1 MTEKAKE
8 ASTGKAGA
16 KKAEA
21 KTVKSASVYAALAVF
36 QQDCPAIKK
45 ESKAEA
51 GDGKWSYKYGSLP
64 HIIEEIKP
72 HLKKA
77 GLVFSQPI
85 VTREGVEYIL
95 TNVVHVDSAEM
106 IDSKIE
112 LPKEEFK
119 GMNVVQSK
127 GAIITYMRRYALMS
141 ILGLVT
147 EDDDTDA
154 QGETKAKSKGST
166 AAKADEKP
174 WLNPEKAGKVTDTW
188 QKAVKYLADGGKV
201 TEIKAKY
208 RISKANEERLLNE
221 AMTYDDLPFDRQEA
235 EAKQAGA
242 DGEQMNMGFDEQGTQ
257 PSGREFPPDH
267 EPE

>member
-1 MTEKAKE
+1 MTTEKAKE
-8 ASTGKAGA
+8 DSTGKAGT

-21 KTVKSASVYAALAVF
+21 KTVKTASLYAALAVF
-36 QQDCPAIKK
+36 QQSCPAITK
-45 ESKAEA
+45 EKTA
-51 GDGKWSYKYGSLP
+51 GEGKWSYKYGSLP
-64 HIIEEIKP
+64 HIIEAIKP

-85 VTREGVEYIL
+85 VTREGVEYII
-95 TNVVHVDSAEM
+95 TNLVHVDSSEM
-106 IDSKIE
+106 IDSKIG
-112 LPKEEFK
+112 LPQVEFK
-119 GMNVVQSK
+119 GMNVVQAK

-147 EDDDTDA
+147 EEDDTDA
-154 QGETKAKSKGST
+154 AGEAKPKSKG
-166 AAKADEKP
+166 AAASAKDDKP
-174 WLNPEKAGKVTDTW
+174 WLNPEKGGQITDTW
-188 QKAVKYLADGGKV
+188 KKAVKYLADGGKV
-201 TEIKAKY
+201 AEIKAKY

-235 EAKQAGA
+235 EAQEGA
-242 DGEQMNMGFDEQGTQ
+242 AGEQVNMDFENQGDSQ